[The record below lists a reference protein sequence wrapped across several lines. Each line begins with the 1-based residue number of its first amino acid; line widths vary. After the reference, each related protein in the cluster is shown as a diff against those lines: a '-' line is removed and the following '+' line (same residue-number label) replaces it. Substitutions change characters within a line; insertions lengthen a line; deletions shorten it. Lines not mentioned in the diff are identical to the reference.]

1 MSARRPDVRDLVI
14 RDARAADAPALT
26 AMVRR
31 SGAYAGEYRVMVAP
45 LVVDAAYL
53 QANPTRVGVD
63 GDGVVVGFAALL
75 LPGRGAPGEAELDYL
90 FVADDRQGHGIGRRL
105 LADAVRMCRQRGVGP
120 MHVVSHPP
128 AEGFYRAM
136 GAVRVGDVPPTGRIT
151 WSRPL
156 LRLDVDTDT
165 SA

>member
-1 MSARRPDVRDLVI
+1 
-14 RDARAADAPALT
+14 
-26 AMVRR
+26 
-31 SGAYAGEYRVMVAP
+31 
-45 LVVDAAYL
+45 
-53 QANPTRVGVD
+53 
-63 GDGVVVGFAALL
+63 
-75 LPGRGAPGEAELDYL
+75 
-90 FVADDRQGHGIGRRL
+90 
-105 LADAVRMCRQRGVGP
+105 MCRQRGVGP

-136 GAVRVGDVPPTGRIT
+136 GAVPVGDVPPTGRIT